1 MRAALLAAALAAR
14 AEGRGLQQVSWE
26 WHREG
31 TDPTTVGCMTKAS
44 ECGAW
49 CTTFLQARN
58 SAQFYAHFCCAIL

>member
-49 CTTFLQARN
+49 CQYDWNRN
-58 SAQFYAHFCCAIL
+58 CDKEQ